1 MDKDKPQIILINP
14 CRFIGQNEEESLDYG
29 QKYMPLGLLSLG
41 TFLEKNNF
49 RVKIIDTPM
58 DKNFKQS
65 ISDNINDDL
74 ILIGLTV
81 MTINIASALD
91 ITKFIKNINK
101 NIPIVWG
108 GIHPTL
114 FPEQTCQHSLIDFV
128 VHGDGELPL
137 LELMNSLKNNKKLNH
152 INGLLYK
159 QKNKI
164 VFNKELYK
172 PLDINQLPIFNYDLL
187 DVEKYIYKNID
198 IAGVHG
204 GDIKRVMPIL
214 AGVGC
219 PYHCTFCIND
229 IEEKK
234 FYRGK
239 NVEQLLKEIDL
250 VINKYKAEY
259 INFEDE
265 IFLLNKK
272 RIEDLLKNIKARG
285 YKFLWRANTRVNFYK
300 PNLISEKILMEMKKS
315 GCMHL
320 GIGVESGSPRM
331 LKVYEK
337 QITLKEVEYA
347 AKLNYKYGFFTNYS
361 FIVGAPGE
369 KKEEILKTFKFAQ
382 KIKKFDPLG
391 TMIFNTFRP
400 QPGCELYE
408 ESLRLGFKSS
418 DTLEEWASLAQHS
431 LRGYCS
437 LENLPW
443 LTKKQAKFYEYLS
456 IFAELTFQNLKRIK
470 KILRIPAWIARQLF
484 LFRLNNN
491 FWYLLIEMRVY
502 IFFKKLG
509 LFKYIRKIFFNPKQT
524 NKNL

>member
-1 MDKDKPQIILINP
+1 MNKEKPRIILINP
-14 CRFIGQNEEESLDYG
+14 CRFLGQNEEKSLEYG

-49 RVKIIDTPM
+49 RVKIIDAPM

-65 ISDNINDDL
+65 ISDSINDNL

-101 NIPIVWG
+101 NIPVVWG

-114 FPEQTCQHSLIDFV
+114 FPEQTCRHSLIDFV
-128 VHGDGELPL
+128 IRGDGELPL
-137 LELMNSLKNNKKLNH
+137 LELINSLKNNRNFNH
-152 INGLLYK
+152 IKGLLYN

-164 VFNKELYK
+164 IFNKELYN

-187 DVEKYIYKNID
+187 DVEKYVYKNID
-198 IAGVHG
+198 IIGAYG
-204 GDIKRVMPIL
+204 GDVKRVMPIL

-234 FYRGK
+234 YYRGK
-239 NVEQLLKEIDL
+239 TAERLLEEIDL

-272 RIEDLLKNIKARG
+272 RVEDLLNGIEVKG
-285 YKFLWRANTRVNFYK
+285 YKFLWRATTRANFYK
-300 PNLISEKILMEMKKS
+300 PELISEELLARMKKN

-320 GIGVESGSPRM
+320 GIGVESGSSRM
-331 LKVYEK
+331 LQIYQK
-337 QITLKEVEYA
+337 QITLEEVEHA
-347 AKLNYKYGFFTNYS
+347 AKLNYKYGFFTQYS
-361 FIVGAPGE
+361 FIVGAPNE
-369 KKEEILKTFKFAQ
+369 KKEEILQTIKFTQ
-382 KIKKFDPLG
+382 KIKKIDPLG

-400 QPGCELYE
+400 QPGCELYK
-408 ESLRLGFKSS
+408 ESLKLGLK
-418 DTLEEWASLAQHS
+418 DPKKLEDWANLAQSS

-437 LENLPW
+437 LDNLPW
-443 LTKKQAKFYEYLS
+443 LTKKQAKFYEYLT
-456 IFAELTFQNLKRIK
+456 IFGELAFQNLHRIK
-470 KILRIPAWIARQLF
+470 KILRPFAWLSRHIF
-484 LFRLNNN
+484 IFRLNTN
-491 FWYLLIEMRVY
+491 FWYFVVEMNFYFLLKR
-502 IFFKKLG
+502 FG
-509 LFKYIRKIFFNPKQT
+509 LFRYIRKIFFSPK
-524 NKNL
+524 KNT

>member
-1 MDKDKPQIILINP
+1 MNKGKPQIILINP
-14 CRFIGQNEEESLDYG
+14 CRFIGQNEEQSLEYG
-29 QKYMPLGLLSLG
+29 QKYIPLGLLSLG

-49 RVKIIDTPM
+49 RVKIVDAPM

-65 ISDNINDDL
+65 IADNLSDEL
-74 ILIGLTV
+74 ILIGLSV

-101 NIPIVWG
+101 NIPILWG

-114 FPEQTCQHSLIDFV
+114 FPKQTCQHPLINFV
-128 VHGDGELPL
+128 IYGDGELPL
-137 LELMNSLKNNKKLNH
+137 LELAISLKAKKKFNH
-152 INGLLYK
+152 IKGLLYK
-159 QKNKI
+159 EKNKI
-164 VFNKELYK
+164 VFNKNLYP

-187 DVEKYIYKNID
+187 NIEKYVYKNID
-198 IAGVHG
+198 IIGARG

-214 AGVGC
+214 AGRGC

-229 IEEKK
+229 IKERK

-239 NVEQLLKEIDL
+239 SVERLLKEIDL

-265 IFLLNKK
+265 IFLLNEK
-272 RIEDLLKNIKARG
+272 RIEGLLKNIEARG
-285 YKFLWRANTRVNFYK
+285 YKFFWRANTRANFYK
-300 PNLISEKILMEMKKS
+300 PYLISEELLARMKKD
-315 GCMHL
+315 GCLHL

-331 LKVYEK
+331 LQIYQK

-347 AKLNYKYGFFTNYS
+347 AKLNYKYGFFTSYS
-361 FIVGAPGE
+361 FIIGAPSE
-369 KKEEILKTFKFAQ
+369 KGEEILQTIKFAQ
-382 KIKKFDPLG
+382 KIKKIDPFG

-400 QPGCELYE
+400 QPGCELYR
-408 ESLRLGFKSS
+408 ESLKLGFKDP
-418 DTLEEWASLAQHS
+418 DTLEDWSVLAQRS

-437 LENLPW
+437 LNNLPW

-491 FWYLLIEMRVY
+491 FWYLLIEMRIY

-509 LFKYIRKIFFNPKQT
+509 LFKYIRKIFFNPKQI